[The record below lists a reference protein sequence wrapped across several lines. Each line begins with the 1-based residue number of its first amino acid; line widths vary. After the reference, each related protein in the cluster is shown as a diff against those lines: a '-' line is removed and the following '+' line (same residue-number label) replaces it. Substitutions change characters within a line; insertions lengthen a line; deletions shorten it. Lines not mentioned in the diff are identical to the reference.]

1 MLLTLLFTTFV
12 TVFLAE
18 MGDKTQLT
26 TITLSSTT
34 NKPLAVF
41 IGSSLALILA
51 TLLGALAGGSIANLI
66 PAFLLKLISGIVF
79 LIIGINLP
87 SDDLISVILAKN
99 FSDKQIKVEKKH
111 IDYIIKM
118 IDRSYEKISQFI
130 LTLDKYSLK
139 KGTPFN
145 LKLIKEVL
153 KMI

>member
-1 MLLTLLFTTFV
+1 MLITLLFTTFV

-66 PAFLLKLISGIVF
+66 PAFLLKLLSGIVF
-79 LIIGINLP
+79 LIIGIKLLAESKKDST
-87 SDDLISVILAKN
+87 SDS
-99 FSDKQIKVEKKH
+99 
-111 IDYIIKM
+111 
-118 IDRSYEKISQFI
+118 
-130 LTLDKYSLK
+130 
-139 KGTPFN
+139 
-145 LKLIKEVL
+145 
-153 KMI
+153 

>member
-1 MLLTLLFTTFV
+1 MILTLLFTTFI

-66 PAFLLKLISGIVF
+66 PAFLLKLLSGIVF
-79 LIIGINLP
+79 LIIGIKL
-87 SDDLISVILAKN
+87 LAE
-99 FSDKQIKVEKKH
+99 SKKEAPK
-111 IDYIIKM
+111 D
-118 IDRSYEKISQFI
+118 
-130 LTLDKYSLK
+130 SL
-139 KGTPFN
+139 
-145 LKLIKEVL
+145 
-153 KMI
+153 